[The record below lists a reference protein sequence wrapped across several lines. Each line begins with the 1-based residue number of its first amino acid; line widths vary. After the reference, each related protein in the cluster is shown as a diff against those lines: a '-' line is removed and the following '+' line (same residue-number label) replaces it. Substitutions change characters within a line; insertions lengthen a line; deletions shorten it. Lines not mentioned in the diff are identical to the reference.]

1 MKISLIAKDVVQ
13 NGAVLIR
20 FRAIGEYDVK
30 PLFTGNKRG
39 WTILDA
45 TTAQAIVTVRE
56 ALKDNPNVE
65 KFDSIPLR
73 ELVAFCWRHVK

>member
-1 MKISLIAKDVVQ
+1 MTITQIAKDVLQ
-13 NGAVLIR
+13 NGAALIR
-20 FRAIGEYDVK
+20 SRGIGEYDVK

-45 TTAQAIVTVRE
+45 TTANAIVTVRE
-56 ALKDNPNVE
+56 ALKDNPNVA

-73 ELVAFCWRHVK
+73 QLVDFCWRHVK